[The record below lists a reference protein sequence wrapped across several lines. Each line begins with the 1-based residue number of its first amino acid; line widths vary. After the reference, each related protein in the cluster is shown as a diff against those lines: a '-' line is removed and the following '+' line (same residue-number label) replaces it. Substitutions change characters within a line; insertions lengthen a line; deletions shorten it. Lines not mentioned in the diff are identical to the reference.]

1 MNTRYCPFCAFCH
14 KWELQKPKVCAKC
27 SKDMDA
33 AFASVTPPPAPAY
46 VPPYRSTRPET
57 RQSHRRFYDA
67 HGNDITD
74 RFIKPQ
80 PSRPQYR
87 EDDEEYV
94 DEYAKEDL
102 ARELSASIEG
112 AEHFSFG
119 LDDEGSDKSIKL
131 GSIIQQ
137 AIANQPAPQG
147 GKKQR
152 KARKQ

>member
-1 MNTRYCPFCAFCH
+1 MNTRYCPHCGFAA
-14 KWELQKPKVCAKC
+14 KWQIEKPKVCPKC
-27 SKDMDA
+27 TKDMDA
-33 AFASVTPPPAPAY
+33 AFASVTPPPAPSY
-46 VPPYRSTRPET
+46 VLPYRSARSEP
-57 RQSHRRFYDA
+57 RVSHRRFYDA

-94 DEYAKEDL
+94 DEYMKQDM

-112 AEHFSFG
+112 DEHFSFG
-119 LDDEGSDKSIKL
+119 LDNEASDKSIKL

-137 AIANQPAPQG
+137 AMANQPAPTQG

-152 KARKQ
+152 KTRK